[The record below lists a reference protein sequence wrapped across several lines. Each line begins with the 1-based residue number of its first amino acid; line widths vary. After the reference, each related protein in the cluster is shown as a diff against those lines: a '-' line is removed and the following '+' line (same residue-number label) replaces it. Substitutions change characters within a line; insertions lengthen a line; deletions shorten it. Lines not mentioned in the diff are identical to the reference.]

1 MTKEELDKAT
11 GELIIAIG
19 NGTFRDA
26 VAMLVDRVSREA
38 YIHGTE
44 SAHSAAKNVIDHR
57 WQEFDELYAKA
68 VFGGAEWHCA
78 AMAANRVR
86 TLMV

>member
-44 SAHSAAKNVIDHR
+44 SAHGAKNSAIERR
-57 WQEFDELYAKA
+57 WKEFDELCAKA
-68 VFGGAEWHCA
+68 VFDAAGWHSA

-86 TLMV
+86 NLLV